1 MVSFIKS
8 CALAALALANG
19 GYSFTPISSYT
30 TSSDSGLLRSSRL
43 SMSTMEAPVRS
54 PETPERVAEVRGRF
68 ESATRDAA
76 AARGCASPDA
86 TDEWWRT
93 PEDETCREVTSDR
106 PLRVIVAGGGVAGL
120 VTAAACHAKGMQV
133 SIFEQASQ
141 YAPYGGPIQIQ
152 SNALRALERINKD
165 VYNEILKAGTVTA
178 DRVSGL
184 KIGYKKGVFLNLGKQ
199 YEKGDWLVRFDTL
212 QPALDA
218 GLPATV
224 VVDRPVIQQILLN
237 HGIPDGTVRIKS
249 RIKNYEELGE
259 GKGLKVRFFLFRFC
273 LMICIFQS
281 MFLNQIS

>member
-1 MVSFIKS
+1 MMSFIKR
-8 CALAALALANG
+8 CALVSLAFSNEVACFSPILPHISGQNGALK
-19 GYSFTPISSYT
+19 
-30 TSSDSGLLRSSRL
+30 TSQL
-43 SMSTMEAPVRS
+43 SMSTIEAPVRT
-54 PETPERVAEVRGRF
+54 PETPERVAEVRDRF
-68 ESATRDAA
+68 VSAARDAA

-86 TDEWWRT
+86 TDDWWRT
-93 PEDETCREVTSDR
+93 PEEETYREVTTDR

-120 VTAAACHAKGMQV
+120 VTAAACHAKGMKV
-133 SIFEQASQ
+133 AIFEQASQ

-165 VYNEILKAGTVTA
+165 VYEEILKAGTVTA

-184 KIGYKKGVFLNLGKQ
+184 KIGYKKGVFLGLGKQ

-259 GKGLKVRFFLFRFC
+259 GKGLKVCYL
-273 LMICIFQS
+273 
-281 MFLNQIS
+281 